1 MGKVFRQKTERSI
14 CMTDNGRVL
23 KKDDVPK
30 IVDCFLDTDSS
41 FDSSKQIV
49 RITVSN
55 GSRVLIRHYCVD
67 DLQQRLTDY
76 MSSKKKG
83 DNGSDRSLLSVLER
97 KHYSVLESVL
107 GEELFPEGVPMLEE
121 ASEVTRFIYYG
132 LLEGQNYA
140 YYVDEPDFEAFAGFF
155 GLIDEVEECLAKD
168 IENFDLQGVLGLH
181 EYDAAVYAFS
191 DLLSRFSIEE
201 EI

>member
-1 MGKVFRQKTERSI
+1 MKVNN
-14 CMTDNGRVL
+14 CLL
-23 KKDDVPK
+23 KKISVPK
-30 IVDCFLDTDSS
+30 ILDCFLDTDSS

-55 GSRVLIRHYCVD
+55 RSRVLIRHYCVD

-76 MSSKKKG
+76 MNSQKNG
-83 DNGSDRSLLSVLER
+83 DNNSDRNLLSVLER
-97 KHYSVLESVL
+97 KHYSVLKSVL

-121 ASEVTRFIYYG
+121 ASEVTQFIYYG

-155 GLIDEVEECLAKD
+155 GFITDEVEERLEKD
-168 IENFDLQGVLGLH
+168 IKHFNLQGVLGLH

-191 DLLSRFSIEE
+191 DLLSRFSIDDTM
-201 EI
+201 